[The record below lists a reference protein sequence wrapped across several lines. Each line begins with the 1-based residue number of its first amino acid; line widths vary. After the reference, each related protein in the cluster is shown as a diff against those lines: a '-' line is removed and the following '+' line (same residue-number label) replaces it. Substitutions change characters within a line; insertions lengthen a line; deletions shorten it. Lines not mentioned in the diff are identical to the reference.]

1 MHPEH
6 LAVGKA
12 HPVSAMRALGSAAQL
27 TQATPN
33 RAFVEAVTL
42 GVMLVVTLVVMLVV
56 TEVQETVVGDSVLSL
71 ERTKLSHVG
80 TGIVLHQM
88 RRVFTSAM
96 EAWTMLPLDFRIK
109 KKCLCPRRMYCSAF
123 RP

>member
-1 MHPEH
+1 MHREH

-12 HPVSAMRALGSAAQL
+12 HPVLAMRALGSAAQL

-33 RAFVEAVTL
+33 RAFVEAV
-42 GVMLVVTLVVMLVV
+42 MLVV
-56 TEVQETVVGDSVLSL
+56 TEVKDTAVSDSVLSL
-71 ERTKLSHVG
+71 ERTKLSHVD

-96 EAWTMLPLDFRIK
+96 EAWTMSPLDSRIK
-109 KKCLCPRRMYCSAF
+109 KNVCVHEGCIVAHFVRNHTATAASCM
-123 RP
+123 